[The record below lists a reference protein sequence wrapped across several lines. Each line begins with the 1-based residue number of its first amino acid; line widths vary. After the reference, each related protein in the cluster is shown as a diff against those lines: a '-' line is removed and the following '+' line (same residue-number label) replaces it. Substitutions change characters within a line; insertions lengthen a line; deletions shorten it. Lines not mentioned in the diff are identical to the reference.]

1 MKRILFVDDE
11 PLVLEGLKR
20 MLYPYRSDWEM
31 VFVSSGQEALQ
42 QLAESEFDVLM
53 TDVRM
58 PQMTGIEL
66 LAEVAKRYPQIVRMV
81 LSGTA
86 DQEMTL
92 RSVTLAHQYLVKPC
106 DAKTLRAKVEHA
118 LSFHRTLENPVLKQ
132 VIARLHSLPSIPS
145 VYVKLMGALQAPN
158 VSIREAGEIIAQDL
172 GMSAKVLQLVNSSFF
187 GMGRRVTTPAEAAVY
202 LGIDTIK
209 ALALSVSAFSQFNAK
224 ALSFF
229 SIEDLQEH
237 SMGVGFLARSIA
249 KSLGQ
254 SRSAIDD
261 AFLGGML
268 HDIGKL
274 VLASNCPD
282 QYKEVQRF
290 ARDNLMRIWE
300 AERTVFGTA
309 HDEVGGYLL
318 WLWGLP
324 DAITEIV
331 ARHHRLAVET
341 VLTAAPVLAVHLA
354 DELISASL
362 GRDLDQEELTA
373 LGLAEHLPDW
383 KSMRDEV
390 IGGNRC

>member
-11 PLVLEGLKR
+11 PRVLDGLKR
-20 MLYPYRSDWEM
+20 MLYPYRNDWEM
-31 VFVSSGQEALQ
+31 VFVTSGTEALQ
-42 QLAESEFDVLM
+42 LLAASEFDVLM

-58 PQMTGIEL
+58 PQMNGIEL
-66 LAEVAKRYPQIVRMV
+66 LAEVSKRHPQVVRMV

-106 DAKTLRAKVEHA
+106 DAKTLRTKVEHA
-118 LSFHRTLENPVLKQ
+118 LNFHRTLENPILKQ
-132 VIARLHSLPSIPS
+132 IIARLHSLPSIPS
-145 VYVKLMGALQAPN
+145 VYVKLMGALQSPD
-158 VSIREAGEIIAQDL
+158 VSIREVGEIIAQDL
-172 GMSAKVLQLVNSSFF
+172 GMTAKVLQLVNSAFF
-187 GMGRRVTTPAEAAVY
+187 GMGRHIATPAEAAVY
-202 LGIDTIK
+202 LGIDTVK

-229 SIEDLQEH
+229 SIEALQQH
-237 SMGVGFLARSIA
+237 SMAVGFLARNIA

-254 SRSAIDD
+254 SRVAIDD

-274 VLASNCPD
+274 VLASNCPE
-282 QYKEVQRF
+282 QYQRVQHLAQEKAMATF
-290 ARDNLMRIWE
+290 E
-300 AERTVFGTA
+300 AEREIFGTS

-331 ARHHRLAVET
+331 AGHHRLT
-341 VLTAAPVLAVHLA
+341 VDPELTGTPLLAVYLA
-354 DELISASL
+354 DGLVNAGGEHEVDRLA
-362 GRDLDQEELTA
+362 A
-373 LGLAEHLPDW
+373 LGLGDHLPDW
-383 KSMRDEV
+383 KSQRDAIV
-390 IGGNRC
+390 GGNRC